1 MTTEDAGAPLI
12 RAVLEIP
19 LSFARQAAMDRIT
32 EQDQQF
38 PPCASVNPS
47 APDGPLDG
55 IKLVDVEWEGKKAM
69 MFTIDLQV
77 RGELADAAGN
87 RPPGECLVFK
97 NPDWVYA

>member
-1 MTTEDAGAPLI
+1 MPSSRYHPELRTPGGDGQNYG
-12 RAVLEIP
+12 
-19 LSFARQAAMDRIT
+19 SG
-32 EQDQQF
+32 QQF

-77 RGELADAAGN
+77 RGELAEAAGN
-87 RPPGECLVFK
+87 RPPGEYLVFK